1 MPRNLRDEG
10 LILDDSSR
18 RLFHQGGK
26 DLAAG
31 AGGPQSLHMSTQEQR
46 VNRGRAGIKTLQ
58 GLAQGSTFFC
68 ESPPPRGST
77 SFPES
82 MVAGNYCGDISHS
95 NRSTVSSEKNEVI
108 VMFWI

>member
-1 MPRNLRDEG
+1 MTEKAWE
-10 LILDDSSR
+10 
-18 RLFHQGGK
+18 QK
-26 DLAAG
+26 QEAG
-31 AGGPQSLHMSTQEQR
+31 WLHFISTQKPGGQQL
-46 VNRGRAGIKTLQ
+46 VVGFKLSKLTPRGSFQQT
-58 GLAQGSTFFC
+58 
-68 ESPPPRGST
+68 PPPRGST